1 MGAEVFGVGVR
12 GMAKTR
18 DALGVEGPQEFPID
32 GDGWCLYK
40 AYLTVFTQY
49 RALDTGRKRTEKAI
63 ELARS
68 LVGAATAE
76 DKAYIQRGLT
86 GSEDG
91 LPIFDATGSRTGRFG
106 FPSQLPAEDGDAYVE
121 VGEARRKFITTADEY
136 LRAIHTPLIDID
148 GTVQPE
154 AWGSISLLHRLFKK
168 IRPNIYFDVRYIDA
182 SGEADVNRGRGML
195 GQEALKHVGPGGEL
209 HLSFLQRQETANHY
223 DVRVYKSVDED
234 PLFPEVANEEDELL
248 AAALGSLLLG
258 SAATAT
264 ENQSVAP
271 GIPSVEKGAAAL
283 DRIKRMSAG
292 LAGQRMVRAQLPPI
306 SEAAAPEESI
316 KASLAPFPF
325 KPGRPIPS
333 GKKEEEG
340 IELQGPGK
348 ARILPIGTSTA
359 RSSKFTPK
367 EGRGWIDRIGEALSS
382 TVPPPGGVE
391 YRPRDPAAA
400 ATPSGLFPRISV
412 PSFDSTTIPPPRH
425 RGRHPY
431 RPFVAPPPAP
441 APAATAPRPARTT
454 NLPEWAKQHITEANA
469 ATDVKGVASAV
480 ISDVLAMQDYRG
492 IDADPAYASYKADPK
507 TRQVDSSNGNPAVW
521 DELSTRYPD
530 RDVLIRDASGSIHT
544 YRVSNP
550 FRAASYRHKPTFTFG
565 NPAGLNPLQ
574 SVMVQQNLDVLKEIA
589 PEEMIADTKF
599 ATALLESLWYCGSGH
614 DIGGDPRCFPARV
627 LGELREYKMF
637 KDEKARAALAA
648 RARQY
653 SEWNFI
659 KGVLKKVR
667 GQLRGSDVVGPVRVS
682 GVPATAETAGPN
694 LSAAPTTSVA
704 ELAGRVAATGPSQNV
719 SAVIPAPAAAEPAKK
734 NNAGPVARPRLR
746 PLVRI
751 PVAPPPSQLGAIG
764 IIPQPPP
771 NTFGAWGSRFRPIV
785 PA

>member
-18 DALGVEGPQEFPID
+18 DALDVEGTQQFNIE

-49 RALDTGRKRTEKAI
+49 RALTTARQRTEKAI
-63 ELARS
+63 DLARG
-68 LVGAATAE
+68 LAEVATDA
-76 DKAYIQRGLT
+76 DKVYIQQGLT

-91 LPIFDATGSRTGRFG
+91 LPIFDASGSRTGRYG
-106 FPSQLPAEDGDAYVE
+106 FPSQISAKDGDAYVE
-121 VGEARRKFITTADEY
+121 IGGVRRKFITTADEY

-148 GTVQPE
+148 GRSQPE
-154 AWGSISLLHRLFKK
+154 AWGSISLLHLLFKK
-168 IRPNIYFDVRYIDA
+168 FRPNIYFDVRFIDA
-182 SGEADVNRGRGML
+182 SGEADVNIGRRMV
-195 GQEALKHVGPGGEL
+195 GQRRLKHVIPGREL
-209 HLSFLQRQETANHY
+209 NLSFLQRVETANHY

-234 PLFPEVANEEDELL
+234 PLFTGTPVDEDEELI
-248 AAALGSLLLG
+248 AATLSSLLLG
-258 SAATAT
+258 SAAVAI
-264 ENQSVAP
+264 ENQPVADTEKLAGKVLPPAEEPIIRASRAPFSFDKKLRLPTKPSAEGKDDGFELQVQGTAP
-271 GIPSVEKGAAAL
+271 GTT
-283 DRIKRMSAG
+283 
-292 LAGQRMVRAQLPPI
+292 
-306 SEAAAPEESI
+306 
-316 KASLAPFPF
+316 
-325 KPGRPIPS
+325 
-333 GKKEEEG
+333 
-340 IELQGPGK
+340 
-348 ARILPIGTSTA
+348 ILPSREYLA
-359 RSSKFTPK
+359 RSSTFTPR
-367 EGRGWIDRIGEALSS
+367 EGRGLLKKFGKALLA

-391 YRPRDPAAA
+391 YRPREAVA
-400 ATPSGLFPRISV
+400 PSGLFPRITI
-412 PSFDSTTIPPPRH
+412 PSFDSTAIPPPRH

-431 RPFVAPPPAP
+431 RSYVAPPPP
-441 APAATAPRPARTT
+441 APVAVAPRPARTT
-454 NLPEWAKQHITEANA
+454 DIPEWAKQHITEANVA
-469 ATDVKGVASAV
+469 ADVKGIASAV

-507 TRQVDSSNGNPAVW
+507 TRLLDSNEGNPAVW

-530 RDVLIRDASGSIHT
+530 RDVLIRDASGTIHR
-544 YRVSNP
+544 YHVSNP

-659 KGVLKKVR
+659 KSVLKKVR
-667 GQLRGSDVVGPVRVS
+667 GQLRGTDVVGPVRVS
-682 GVPATAETAGPN
+682 GVPTAGPN

-704 ELAGRVAATGPSQNV
+704 ALAGRVAAIGPSD
-719 SAVIPAPAAAEPAKK
+719 SAIIPTPAAEPVAVAEPAKK
-734 NNAGPVARPRLR
+734 NGNAGPTARPRLR

-771 NTFGAWGSRFRPIV
+771 NTFGAWSSRFRPII

>member
-12 GMAKTR
+12 GMASP
-18 DALGVEGPQEFPID
+18 AMGSQQFNIE

-49 RALDTGRKRTEKAI
+49 RALPIGRQRTQKAI
-63 ELARS
+63 DLARS
-68 LVGAATAE
+68 LGEIATAE

-86 GSEDG
+86 SSEYDG
-91 LPIFDATGSRTGRFG
+91 LPIRDASGSLTGRFG
-106 FPSQLPAEDGDAYVE
+106 FPSQLPADDGDEYIE
-121 VGEARRKFITTADEY
+121 VGEVHRKFITTADEY
-136 LRAIHTPLIDID
+136 LRAIHTPIIDID
-148 GTVQPE
+148 GSTQPE

-168 IRPNIYFDVRYIDA
+168 FRPNIYFDVRYIDA
-182 SGEADVNRGRGML
+182 SGEADVNTGREML
-195 GQEALKHVGPGGEL
+195 RQEPLKHEGGAL
-209 HLSFLQRQETANHY
+209 NISFLQSGPHY
-223 DVRVYKSVDED
+223 DVRIYISVDED
-234 PLFPEVANEEDELL
+234 PLFSEAPVDEDEELI
-248 AAALGSLLLG
+248 AATLSSLLLG
-258 SAATAT
+258 SAAVAI
-264 ENQSVAP
+264 ENQSVANT
-271 GIPSVEKGAAAL
+271 EK
-283 DRIKRMSAG
+283 
-292 LAGQRMVRAQLPPI
+292 LAGKVIPPAEEPIIRA
-306 SEAAAPEESI
+306 SR
-316 KASLAPFPF
+316 APFSFDKKLRLPT
-325 KPGRPIPS
+325 KPAAE
-333 GKKEEEG
+333 GKDDG
-340 IELQGPGK
+340 FELQVQGTAPGTTTLLS
-348 ARILPIGTSTA
+348 REQLA
-359 RSSKFTPK
+359 RSSTFTPRQ
-367 EGRGWIDRIGEALSS
+367 GRGLLNRFGKALLAS
-382 TVPPPGGVE
+382 VPPPGGVE
-391 YRPRDPAAA
+391 YRPREAVA
-400 ATPSGLFPRISV
+400 PSGLFPRISV
-412 PSFDSTTIPPPRH
+412 PSFDSTAIPPPRH

-431 RPFVAPPPAP
+431 RPFVAPPPP
-441 APAATAPRPARTT
+441 APVAVAPRPARATDI
-454 NLPEWAKQHITEANA
+454 PEWAKQHITEANA
-469 ATDVKGVASAV
+469 AADVKGVASVV

-507 TRQVDSSNGNPAVW
+507 TRQVDSRDGNPAVW

-530 RDVLIRDASGSIHT
+530 RDVLIRDASGTIHK
-544 YRVSNP
+544 YHVSNP
-550 FRAASYRHKPTFTFG
+550 FRAASYRKRPTFTFG

-574 SVMVQQNLDVLKEIA
+574 SVMVQQNLDVLNEIA

-667 GQLRGSDVVGPVRVS
+667 GQLRGTDVVGPVRVS
-682 GVPATAETAGPN
+682 GVPTTVPSAGPN
-694 LSAAPTTSVA
+694 LSARPVGSVA
-704 ELAGRVAATGPSQNV
+704 ALAGRVAVIGPSD
-719 SAVIPAPAAAEPAKK
+719 SAIIPAAAPASAPVASAAAVAEPAKK
-734 NNAGPVARPRLR
+734 NGNAGPTARPRLR

-771 NTFGAWGSRFRPIV
+771 NTFGAWGSRFRPII